1 MDSQTHF
8 NLPSSFNLRAWWKHN
23 YFEPARVT
31 LQTDEPRETSSGR
44 QKHCVL
50 LHGWNSPG
58 WFLREWKDALRELPQ
73 AAPWRFWLPDY
84 PTHRF
89 SFVRA
94 ASEVRRALLSQ
105 DANWDDVILIGYSMG
120 GLVARQM
127 ARDGF
132 PCRSL
137 VTICSPH
144 EGVLPWIPLPT
155 IGPQSLWKSSTQLRN
170 LNRDARDEKMRARS
184 HFFAISYHDRLGNH
198 HHDGLVPERSARGD
212 HLGNV
217 AQRETIHLEYGRE
230 IAPIIPVGPH
240 VRGMNPQIMNPV
252 LETCA
257 QLFES

>member
-1 MDSQTHF
+1 M
-8 NLPSSFNLRAWWKHN
+8 
-23 YFEPARVT
+23 T
-31 LQTDEPRETSSGR
+31 LQTDAPLKPSSGR
-44 QKHCVL
+44 EKHCVL

-58 WFLREWKDALRELPQ
+58 WFLREWKDALRALPQ

-170 LNRDARDEKMRARS
+170 LNRDARDEKMRAHS

-257 QLFES
+257 RLFES